1 MKYYIYILKCE
12 GIPFYVGKGTKGRMY
27 YHFQKAKNSNER
39 SPVLDKI
46 RKMIKNDL
54 PIQYEKIFETEDANL
69 AYEKEKEII
78 FSIGRRNLKSGP
90 LLNLTDGGEG
100 VLNYK
105 WTNSHR
111 KNLSNAI
118 KKAIKEK
125 GFIPAGRGKGFTY
138 TEEEKNNFSK
148 LNKDFFNSEE
158 GMKRRKKLSKLGK
171 KRLVNGKRILSE
183 EARQK
188 MRESAI
194 RTNNLLYGRSLLR

>member
-1 MKYYIYILKCE
+1 MKYYIYILKCQ
-12 GIPFYVGKGTKGRMY
+12 GIPFYAGKGTKGRMY

-46 RKMIKNDL
+46 RKMTKENIS
-54 PIQYEKIFETEDANL
+54 IQYEKIFETDNANI

-78 FSIGRRNLKSGP
+78 FLIGRRNLKTGP

-105 WTNSHR
+105 WTDSHR

-125 GFIPAGRGKGFTY
+125 GFIPAGRKKGFTY

-148 LNKDFFNSEE
+148 LNKDFFNSKK
-158 GMKRRKKLSKLGK
+158 GMKRRKELSALGK

-194 RTNNLLYGRSLLR
+194 RTNNLLYGKN